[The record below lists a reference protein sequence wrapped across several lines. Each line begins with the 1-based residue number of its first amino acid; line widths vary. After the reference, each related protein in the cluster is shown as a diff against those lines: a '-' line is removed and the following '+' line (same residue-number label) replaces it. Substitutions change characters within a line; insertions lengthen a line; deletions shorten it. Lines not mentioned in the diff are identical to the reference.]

1 MAVIAAATATCVS
14 NLVPNPK
21 KSTAYFLVAI
31 EPLERADLSLVTTS
45 SQRESLKSGFSTADS
60 PFNLQ
65 GGHPCL
71 PVSNVS
77 THL

>member
-31 EPLERADLSLVTTS
+31 EPARKSRSELGNHIVSE
-45 SQRESLKSGFSTADS
+45 RESEIRFLYR
-60 PFNLQ
+60 
-65 GGHPCL
+65 
-71 PVSNVS
+71 
-77 THL
+77 